1 MPLLL
6 LPLASAD
13 LTKISS
19 EQPWMKG
26 ELINRHQLSLLLID
40 REENEIKTLEGV
52 GWLGPGFI

>member
-1 MPLLL
+1 
-6 LPLASAD
+6 
-13 LTKISS
+13 
-19 EQPWMKG
+19 MKG